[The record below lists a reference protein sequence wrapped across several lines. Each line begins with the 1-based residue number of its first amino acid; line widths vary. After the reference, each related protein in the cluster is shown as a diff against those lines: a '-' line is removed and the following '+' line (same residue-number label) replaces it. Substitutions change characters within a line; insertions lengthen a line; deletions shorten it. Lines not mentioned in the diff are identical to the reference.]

1 MKPQVQNGHDNVQ
14 QLHWI
19 IIAIIVILIRRVDKF
34 DKTLKVNQY
43 QIHSFIG
50 KEGKKKKTTYYH
62 PELTPTNLLG
72 SQINN

>member
-1 MKPQVQNGHDNVQ
+1 MKPQVKNGHDNVQ
-14 QLHWI
+14 KLDWI

-34 DKTLKVNQY
+34 DKTLKGQSISDSLLY
-43 QIHSFIG
+43 W
-50 KEGKKKKTTYYH
+50 ERREKKKHLYH

>member
-14 QLHWI
+14 KLDWI
-19 IIAIIVILIRRVDKF
+19 IIAISVILIRRVDKF
-34 DKTLKVNQY
+34 DKTLKVDQY

-50 KEGKKKKTTYYH
+50 KEGKKKKHLYH